1 VLPPGYRMVRLLS
14 RNLDYD
20 VRLVHSLERDCL
32 CVAKSVRA
40 FRLDEPAVGVRLL
53 AEGELLLRLGHPH
66 LVRAYDVMCTP
77 RPTVVLEV
85 LPGHTLSRLIH
96 DRDVGLGSLDLARL
110 GSQLCSAVGY
120 LHRSGY
126 LHLDLKPSNLVVA
139 GGLLKVLDLG
149 LARVPGPSPAG
160 HGTPEYLAPEQAR
173 GDDVSAA
180 TDVWGV
186 GGVLYRAA
194 TRRRPFP
201 EAERSQ
207 TFPQLHRR
215 VEPIGRRLPRRLT
228 DLVTACLDPV
238 PAARPGVDEVA
249 AGLREFLPASAYGA
263 GPGAERRERERERP
277 EQPAVPA
284 RR

>member
-1 VLPPGYRMVRLLS
+1 VSTRRRGPVVPPGYRVVQLLS

-40 FRLDEPAVGVRLL
+40 FRLDEEPVSARLL
-53 AEGELLLRLGHPH
+53 AEGQLLARLTHPH
-66 LVRAYDVMCTP
+66 LVRAYDVVDTP

-85 LPGHTLSRLIH
+85 LPGHTLSRVIQ
-96 DRDVGLGSLDLARL
+96 DRDAGLGTLDLARL
-110 GSQLCSAVGY
+110 GSQLCSALGY
-120 LHRSGY
+120 LHRCGY

-139 GGLLKVLDLG
+139 GGLLKVFDLG
-149 LARVPGPSPAG
+149 LARPPGPSPAG

-173 GDDVSAA
+173 GDEVGAA

-201 EAERSQ
+201 EAARTE
-207 TFPQLHRR
+207 TFPQLSRR
-215 VEPIGRRLPRRLT
+215 VRPIDRRLPRHLT
-228 DLVTACLDPV
+228 DLVLACLDPV
-238 PAARPGVDEVA
+238 PGARPGVDEVA
-249 AGLREFLPASAYGA
+249 EVLRGFLPASASA
-263 GPGAERRERERERP
+263 RVEP
-277 EQPAVPA
+277 EGSKEPAVPA
-284 RR
+284 RP

>member
-1 VLPPGYRMVRLLS
+1 MSTRRSGPVVPPGYQMVRLLS
-14 RNLDYD
+14 RNDDYD

-40 FRLDEPAVGVRLL
+40 FRLDEAPVTERLL
-53 AEGELLLRLGHPH
+53 AEGRLLLRLTHPH
-66 LVRAYDVMCTP
+66 VVRAYDVVSSP

-85 LPGHTLSRLIH
+85 LPGHTLSRLVQ
-96 DRDVGLGSLDLARL
+96 DRDRGLGTLDLARL
-110 GSQLCSAVGY
+110 GSQLCSALRH
-120 LHRSGY
+120 LHRSGF

-139 GGLLKVLDLG
+139 GGLLKVFDLG
-149 LARVPGPSPAG
+149 LARSPGPSPAG

-173 GDDVSAA
+173 GDEVSAA

-201 EAERSQ
+201 EAGRSE

-215 VEPIGRRLPRRLT
+215 IEPIGRRLPRRLT
-228 DLVTACLDPV
+228 DLVMACLDPV
-238 PAARPGVDEVA
+238 PDARPGVDEVA
-249 AGLREFLPASAYGA
+249 AGLRAYLPASGQD
-263 GPGAERRERERERP
+263 G
-277 EQPAVPA
+277 
-284 RR
+284 